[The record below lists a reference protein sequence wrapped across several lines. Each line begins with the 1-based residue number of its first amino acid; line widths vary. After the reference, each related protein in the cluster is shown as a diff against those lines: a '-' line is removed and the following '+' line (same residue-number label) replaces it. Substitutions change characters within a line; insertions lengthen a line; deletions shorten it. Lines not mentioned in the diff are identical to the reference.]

1 MKTLLVT
8 GAQGKPTGY
17 HTPGARGNVY
27 VEANHG
33 FAGVLASSLQDS
45 SPATYR
51 LTSVRSGPLGIRHP
65 CTQSSLLET
74 SCFERP
80 FAALS
85 FAVCCNGSSYV
96 TRPANTPA

>member
-45 SPATYR
+45 S
-51 LTSVRSGPLGIRHP
+51 LQHIG
-65 CTQSSLLET
+65 LL
-74 SCFERP
+74 R
-80 FAALS
+80 
-85 FAVCCNGSSYV
+85 
-96 TRPANTPA
+96 